1 MAKANL
7 PGPGQY
13 IDPGAAS
20 QSKDA
25 LRSSAVFKSSITR
38 EKALLGKATNQE
50 VPGPGAYHEPAKTFA
65 SGTKPEHL
73 QFFGSTATRFDSAQR
88 FVPFLLLLLGDGLL
102 VLIPWLG
109 AAAVNRSSLVRPR
122 TTILRQYRGRIQGT
136 STKLRSRPSKSGSL
150 LLKRKNSP

>member
-1 MAKANL
+1 MAKEELVLILSFDQITRIFETEANAKADM

-25 LRSSAVFKSSITR
+25 LRSNAVFKSSITR
-38 EKALLGKATNQE
+38 EKAVLGKASNQE

-73 QFFGSTATRFDSAQR
+73 QFFGSTSTRFDSSQR
-88 FVPFLLLLLGDGLL
+88 FVSFFAASCCCLSDSYEGL
-102 VLIPWLG
+102 
-109 AAAVNRSSLVRPR
+109 
-122 TTILRQYRGRIQGT
+122 
-136 STKLRSRPSKSGSL
+136 
-150 LLKRKNSP
+150 